1 MGSTIASFVLGSM
14 FGGMVTFMII
24 FLILWGKKI

>member
-1 MGSTIASFVLGSM
+1 MESTIASFVLGSI